1 MLWDVT
7 SLDPTLLA
15 ILVCPVC
22 RSSLAVDESASTLVC
37 NACPRWFD
45 VRDGVPSMT
54 VDASAK
60 GSDVRRHAT

>member
-1 MLWDVT
+1 MT
-7 SLDPTLLA
+7 ILDSKLLD

-37 NACPRWFD
+37 NACPRTFD
-45 VRDGVPSMT
+45 VRDGVPVMT

-60 GSDVRRHAT
+60 GPDVRRHTT